1 MEFPGEPEA
10 LPLLVSLGPAWSPP
24 PVTLHARRT
33 SSSTYQA
40 NVQAVQL
47 VQGYVQTLQD
57 VPCQAQ
63 SQE

>member
-24 PVTLHARRT
+24 VALHARRT
-33 SSSTYQA
+33 SSSTNQA
-40 NVQAVQL
+40 NVQAVPL
-47 VQGYVQTLQD
+47 VQGNVQTLQD